1 MMGDM
6 HLSELQ
12 VMLSMRL
19 PKVGAS
25 LVALGHVSG
34 NVFFKFI
41 LFCHFYAKKLVILH
55 KRDIGDIFQ
64 L

>member
-1 MMGDM
+1 MMGDK

-34 NVFFKFI
+34 NVFLN
-41 LFCHFYAKKLVILH
+41 LFYSVTFMPKN
-55 KRDIGDIFQ
+55 
-64 L
+64 